1 MFGCV
6 KEVCVCV
13 FVCVCEKESSIL
25 VCEMLNSCVMIM
37 TYEVNSPFPMTC
49 VNIPCPIMHILIIPT
64 CIMSSSPSRGS
75 CSHSRCPP
83 RSFIP
88 ALCKIFMDA
97 EAPDNVLEVTARA
110 LTYYLDV
117 SVDCTR
123 RIIAV
128 DGALKAII
136 ERMQVADITL
146 RTSKDLAEQ
155 CIKVKHVHFHL
166 RTVEQWWVMF
176 TLSLP
181 RCWSW
186 PVLESLTKSLTQ
198 VDCLL

>member
-1 MFGCV
+1 MHVWMCQGG
-6 KEVCVCV
+6 VCVCV
-13 FVCVCEKESSIL
+13 RKKVVCEM
-25 VCEMLNSCVMIM
+25 VCEMLNSCVMVM

-64 CIMSSSPSRGS
+64 CIISPSPSRGS

-166 RTVEQWWVMF
+166 RTVEQRWVMC